1 MPVFWRS
8 LPLSAWVLLLATAG
22 YAQHTP
28 VDKLLPCESLSQ
40 SAAVFVGVAGA
51 PVTRWVQLPNHPP
64 IAMKLTPVMVEREY
78 VGVKT
83 PVLYSHPLGVETYAT
98 PGQRY
103 LVYGRGY
110 HPPT

>member
-51 PVTRWVQLPNHPP
+51 PCYT
-64 IAMKLTPVMVEREY
+64 
-78 VGVKT
+78 VGAAAESST
-83 PVLYSHPLGVETYAT
+83 DRDETHT
-98 PGQRY
+98 GH
-103 LVYGRGY
+103 G
-110 HPPT
+110 